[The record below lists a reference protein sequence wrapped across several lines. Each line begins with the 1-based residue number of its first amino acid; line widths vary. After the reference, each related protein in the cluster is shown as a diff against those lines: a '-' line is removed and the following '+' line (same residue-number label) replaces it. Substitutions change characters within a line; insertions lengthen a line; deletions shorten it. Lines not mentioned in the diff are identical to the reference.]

1 MKKLALILTLLAS
14 TSVWAQGDA
23 EAGKAKSNTCVAC
36 HGADGNSV
44 LPDYPNLAGQHA
56 NYIEKQLKEFKLGA
70 QSGGEQG
77 RYNAVM
83 AGMVAPL
90 SEQDMA
96 DLAAYYATLTPKPGT
111 TPEGAVEIGRQLYM
125 AGDAERGIAACVA
138 CHGPR
143 GNGTPSSGFPK
154 ISGQPANYLASQLKM
169 FRAEERHNDMNNMM
183 RSVAAK
189 LTDEEIDAL
198 SSYLGGLH

>member
-14 TSVWAQGDA
+14 ASAWAQGDA
-23 EAGKAKSNTCVAC
+23 EAGKAKANTCAAC
-36 HGADGNSV
+36 HGADGNSI

-111 TPEGAVEIGRQLYM
+111 TPEGSVAIGRQLYM
-125 AGDAERGIAACVA
+125 AGDPERGIAACTA

-154 ISGQPANYLASQLKM
+154 ISGQPAKYLASQLKM
-169 FRAEERHNDMNNMM
+169 FRDGDRHNDMNQMM

-189 LTDEEIDAL
+189 LTDNEIDAL
-198 SSYLGGLH
+198 SKYLGGLH